1 MLDLLMS
8 SNSVKRTESGKMVIV
23 GAKEE
28 KDNCLRARMSSS
40 SMRET
45 DQTAFQTLEKKEN
58 ITLRP

>member
-1 MLDLLMS
+1 MLVLLMS
-8 SNSVKRTESGKMVIV
+8 SNSVKKTESGKMVIV

-40 SMRET
+40 MRET

>member
-1 MLDLLMS
+1 MS